1 MLYFLKLP
9 FYFSE
14 HPTLNSIFYLV
25 FYRTTCIIISINLLQ
40 EDKRKRQAGVE
51 LCQIASWEDCKWCLD
66 TFPVGCG
73 GGGCEEQ

>member
-25 FYRTTCIIISINLLQ
+25 FYRTTCIIISIYLLQ
-40 EDKRKRQAGVE
+40 EDKRKRQAGAE
-51 LCQIASWEDCKWCLD
+51 DKLSWAVLGWSDKFFL
-66 TFPVGCG
+66 G
-73 GGGCEEQ
+73 GGD